1 MSKASS
7 ILSWLSDRS
16 TPVPGFRLVRP
27 PRKKPGATKKRGRK
41 ATRRRVGRKTAGK
54 GNKKRVTS

>member
-16 TPVPGFRLVRP
+16 TPAPGFRVVRP
-27 PRKKPGATKKRGRK
+27 PRKKPGATKKRRRGRK
-41 ATRRRVGRKTAGK
+41 ATRRRVGRKTVGK
-54 GNKKRVTS
+54 